1 MLLFQGERSVLPIG
15 PLLPPAYFKPETP
28 KTQRMDPEERVE
40 CLKWLDSQPKV
51 SVLFISFGSV
61 SSLRAAQITAL
72 AKGLEESGQKFLYVC
87 RPPSKVD
94 GRDPIDGGLEPS
106 KYLPEDF
113 EERIKGQGFLVP
125 GWAPQ
130 LEVLSHP
137 AIGGFLTHCGWN
149 SMLESL
155 CKGVPL
161 LAWPLQAE
169 QRMNG
174 RYVHVYSVVWLS
186 LICSDTSSLRA
197 LLPFTV
203 NPSRQSC
210 PENSQL

>member
-1 MLLFQGERSVLPIG
+1 MSY
-15 PLLPPAYFKPETP
+15 PLAHFYPQHTSNPETSEAQQ
-28 KTQRMDPEERVE
+28 TDPEERVE

-94 GRDPIDGGLEPS
+94 GRDPIDGELKPS
-106 KYLPEDF
+106 KYLPEGF
-113 EERIKGQGFLVP
+113 EKRIKGQGFLVP

-174 RYVHVYSVVWLS
+174 RY
-186 LICSDTSSLRA
+186 IC
-197 LLPFTV
+197 LLCFLAKY
-203 NPSRQSC
+203 NLQ
-210 PENSQL
+210 